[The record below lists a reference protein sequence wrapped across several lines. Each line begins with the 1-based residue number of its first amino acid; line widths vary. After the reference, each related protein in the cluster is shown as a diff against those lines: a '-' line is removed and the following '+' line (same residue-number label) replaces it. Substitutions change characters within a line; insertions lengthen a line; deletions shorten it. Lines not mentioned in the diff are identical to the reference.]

1 MELQVQ
7 NTASHTLAA
16 AHRDTVNVVASST
29 VQASLNVDMNSVLGE
44 NSVESLAPVVS
55 DFRLEDIDVVYLR
68 TLQPTPAPSKA
79 VVSTEE
85 SSDSTAVISASSTA
99 TVLLIVLVVTYRM
112 RVAQNNKANSV
123 APTSA
128 SAPGE
133 EVSLAAVV
141 PSSIEDPYPEEEAAE
156 DEVDQAEE
164 IEEGIDEQKPVGI
177 GKEWIRDTD
186 LDSNLEDLV
195 KIHNMDDLENGQ
207 KAVQLSSSA
216 SYLSLSSDTVGE
228 MDRNNIDQP
237 NLDVME
243 NGYQKTNKIV
253 FGQLSS
259 SSDSL
264 WTLNSDSVEEPIH
277 APVEGRVPNLQ
288 RDYSVLTSS
297 SETMDA
303 SEGSEVLNVVIDGN
317 ETSKLDYFLAELA
330 TTTDEDISCSDSVS
344 L

>member
-79 VVSTEE
+79 VVSTDE
-85 SSDSTAVISASSTA
+85 SSDLTLVLSASSTA
-99 TVLLIVLVVTYRM
+99 TVLPIVLVVTYRM

-128 SAPGE
+128 SVSGE

-164 IEEGIDEQKPVGI
+164 IEEGID
-177 GKEWIRDTD
+177 
-186 LDSNLEDLV
+186 
-195 KIHNMDDLENGQ
+195 
-207 KAVQLSSSA
+207 
-216 SYLSLSSDTVGE
+216 
-228 MDRNNIDQP
+228 
-237 NLDVME
+237 
-243 NGYQKTNKIV
+243 
-253 FGQLSS
+253 
-259 SSDSL
+259 
-264 WTLNSDSVEEPIH
+264 
-277 APVEGRVPNLQ
+277 
-288 RDYSVLTSS
+288 
-297 SETMDA
+297 
-303 SEGSEVLNVVIDGN
+303 
-317 ETSKLDYFLAELA
+317 
-330 TTTDEDISCSDSVS
+330 
-344 L
+344 